1 MGPAEP
7 EVSTSAGRVRGVIE
21 HGNAVFRGI
30 PFAKPPLG
38 DLRFQAPASPDR
50 WDGVRDAAKFGPQAP
65 QAAFP
70 GPPGAVP
77 LPEDTTGEWL
87 TVNVWTPDPGAQ
99 SLPVMVWIHGGA
111 YLFGSGGP
119 GYDGTPFASGGAV
132 FVSCNYRL
140 GMEGFALIDGVPANR
155 GLLDAVAA
163 LRWVRDNIGSFG
175 GDPGCVTVFG
185 ESAGAGVISALLAMD
200 DAQGLFRRAIA
211 QSVPGTF
218 FAPGLAAAVTE
229 AVAAVAGLPAT
240 TYEAHARTDPMRLVA
255 AQMDVTAHMKEF
267 LEWGAVRVT
276 DTPFS
281 PVVDGEVLTRTPW
294 RALVSG
300 AARDVELLTG
310 HNRDEYRLFI
320 AAKGR
325 LGTVTDD
332 EAGTV
337 LDYFAPA
344 PDGPAGYRKAYPN
357 ADAGG
362 LFEVAFSDWLFRMP
376 TLHLAQAHA
385 MSGGTT
391 YLYELTAQAPEG
403 PFGAC
408 HALDIPL
415 VFGDYSERGS
425 LSLTGTQ
432 PPAEFVR
439 LGDLMRREWLNFA
452 TCGQPGWAPYG
463 TGHRTTRVYDLQPD
477 VRSYPEEASMHL
489 WERHMFDA
497 LRLPEAL

>member
-1 MGPAEP
+1 MGSAEP
-7 EVSTSAGRVRGVIE
+7 EVSTSAGRVRGRVE

-30 PFAKPPLG
+30 PFARPPVG
-38 DLRFQAPASPDR
+38 ELRFQAPVPPGP
-50 WDGVRDAAKFGPQAP
+50 WDGVRDAAEFGPQCP
-65 QAAFP
+65 QAMFP
-70 GPPGAVP
+70 GTPGAP
-77 LPEDTTGEWL
+77 ELPPDTTGEWL
-87 TVNVWTPDPGAQ
+87 TVNVWTPDTQARG
-99 SLPVMVWIHGGA
+99 LPVMVWIHGGA

-119 GYDGTPFASGGAV
+119 GYDGTPFASGGTV

-140 GMEGFALIDGVPANR
+140 GMEGFSLIDGAPANR

-163 LRWVRDNIGSFG
+163 LRWVRDNIESFG
-175 GDPGCVTVFG
+175 GDPANVTVFG

-200 DAQGLFRRAIA
+200 DARGLFRRAIA

-218 FAPGLAAAVTE
+218 FTPGLAAAVTE
-229 AVAAVAGLPAT
+229 AVAAVAGLPAV
-240 TYEAHARTDPMRLVA
+240 YEALAGTDPMRLVA
-255 AQMDVTAHMKEF
+255 AQMDVTAHMKEY

-281 PVVDGEVLTRTPW
+281 PVVDGEVLTRAPW

-300 AARDVELLTG
+300 AARDAELLTG

-320 AAKGR
+320 AAQGR
-325 LGTVTDD
+325 LGQISEE
-332 EAGTV
+332 EADTV
-337 LDYFAPA
+337 LRYFAPA
-344 PDGPAGYRKAYPN
+344 PDGPAGYRKAYSGR
-357 ADAGG
+357 DAGG

-391 YLYELTAQAPEG
+391 YLYELTAQAPGG

-408 HALDIPL
+408 HALDIPIL
-415 VFGDYSERGS
+415 FSVYGERTS
-425 LSLTGTQ
+425 AMLIGTE
-432 PPAEFVR
+432 PPAEFR
-439 LGDLMRREWLNFA
+439 QLGDVMRGECLAFA
-452 TCGQPGWAPYG
+452 SCGEPGWQPYG
-463 TGHRTTRVYDLQPD
+463 TEHRTTRVYDLQPD

-497 LRLPEAL
+497 LSLPEAL